1 MRIYV
6 VILTFFVV
14 CTIHGQD
21 YKTPF
26 EISGKT
32 ATATYEECRDWYRNI
47 QKGFSDIASFDSIGT
62 GDEGFPIY
70 VLRIYTAQNANA
82 VKVLVL
88 NNIHPGEPE
97 GTDASMLLAR
107 DILENKKGLWNE
119 VRNNIDIHI
128 ICQYNTDG
136 TKNRG
141 CCSRANQNGPTELG
155 FRGNARNLD
164 LNRDFIK
171 CDSRNAQAFV
181 KYFTKNKFQLF
192 IDNHTSN
199 GADYQYTLT
208 WFHTRPEKLNPS
220 LVPILNLLSSDLSV
234 ALNKQK
240 LFTAPYVECL
250 KETPDSGI
258 VAFWESPRYSTG
270 FAALQHCIG
279 FTVETHM
286 WKPFADRVNVTHS
299 FMKELLQ
306 IAAKQKNT
314 ERIFNTW
321 RSISFDGK
329 IHSDRTEY
337 IRWQLN
343 EKRADSISFLGYE
356 FSHPVH
362 PLTGLPALHYD
373 RSKPW
378 KKTIPYYNYFQVK
391 DSVEMP
397 RVYVIPKAWREVL
410 DLLHMNGIPS
420 RIVSED
426 TLWPLRVS
434 YITGYETVKT
444 PYEGHYLHFNTS
456 TKDTVVPV
464 QIYAGDHLF
473 IVTEANRKFLAAVLE
488 PRSADSYFNWGFFD
502 AMLQQ
507 KEWFSDYVWIDK
519 AAEIL
524 EKNPKLKADF
534 EREKVQD
541 IQFAKNANAQLLWI
555 YRRSE
560 YYENTHNRIPV
571 FRMD

>member
-1 MRIYV
+1 MRIWCF
-6 VILTFFVV
+6 IFTCFIGLNCFA
-14 CTIHGQD
+14 QR

-32 ATATYEECRDWYRNI
+32 ATSTYEECRDWYRNL
-47 QKGFSDIASFDSIGT
+47 QAGFAEIATFDSIGK
-62 GDEGFPIY
+62 GDDGHPIY
-70 VLRIYTAQNANA
+70 VFRIYTAQNANA

-97 GTDASMLLAR
+97 GTDASMMLAR
-107 DILENKKGLWNE
+107 DILENEKGNWNS
-119 VRNNIDIHI
+119 VLGNLDIHI

-141 CCSRANQNGPTELG
+141 CCSRANQNGPAELG
-155 FRGNARNLD
+155 FRANAKNLD

-171 CDSRNAQAFV
+171 CDSRNAQSFV
-181 KYFTKNKFQLF
+181 QYFTKNKFQLF

-208 WFHTRPEKLNPS
+208 WFHTRPEKLDAA
-220 LVPILNLLSSDLSV
+220 LVPIMGKLSKELMADLSKK
-234 ALNKQK
+234 NIP
-240 LFTAPYVECL
+240 TAPYVECY

-258 VAFWESPRYSTG
+258 VAFWESPRFSTG
-270 FAALQHCIG
+270 YAALQHCIG
-279 FTVETHM
+279 YTVETHM
-286 WKPFADRVNVTHS
+286 WKPFADRVKATYS
-299 FMKELLQ
+299 FMQSMLLTAAVDDNAKTVYDAWRN
-306 IAAKQKNT
+306 IAL
-314 ERIFNTW
+314 E
-321 RSISFDGK
+321 GK
-329 IHSDRTEY
+329 IHTDRTEY
-337 IRWQLN
+337 IAWQLN
-343 EKRADSISFLGYE
+343 KNKVDRIPFLGYE

-362 PLTGLPALHYD
+362 PLTGTPVLRYD

-378 KKTIPYYNYFQVK
+378 NKTINYYNYYDVM

-397 RVYVIPKAWREVL
+397 RIYVIPQAWKEVI
-410 DLLHMNGIPS
+410 DLLHLNGVPT
-420 RIVSED
+420 RILSDD
-426 TLWPLRVS
+426 TLWKLRVS
-434 YITGYETVKT
+434 YIKSYETVRT
-444 PYEGHYLHFNTS
+444 PYEGHYLHFKT
-456 TKDTVVPV
+456 TTTDTTMPV
-464 QIYAGDHLF
+464 WVRSGDHMI

-519 AAEIL
+519 AAEII
-524 EKNPKLKADF
+524 EKNPDLKAAF
-534 EREKVQD
+534 EKEKMQD
-541 IQFAKNANAQLLWI
+541 PEFAKSSNAQLLWI

-560 YYENTHNRIPV
+560 FYENTHNRLPI